1 LIVRVRRSRWLL
13 LGYVLVAVP
22 MILLALDMLWAY
34 EYYPRPET
42 TQATRQVTAADGSV
56 GEESVAVYTDTGR
69 AQRRRD
75 LGWGVVLLIAGSVSC
90 AWAFVGAVAPRRLL
104 AADTEGLTL
113 WLEGRRRPPLR
124 LAWQEIAEVR
134 SGLRTDDA
142 GEVPV
147 LSLRL
152 HSPERVPTRPRGAAA
167 EPPWL
172 HLFAGDW
179 DPPAH
184 EVAARV
190 EGHVTGFRY
199 LESYG

>member
-1 LIVRVRRSRWLL
+1 MSRSPLL
-13 LGYVLVAVP
+13 MLGYVLVAVP
-22 MILLALDMLWAY
+22 MVLLALDMLWSY
-34 EYYPRPET
+34 HYYPRPEILES
-42 TQATRQVTAADGSV
+42 TRQVTAADGSV
-56 GEESVAVYTDTGR
+56 VEEAVQVYTDTGR

-75 LGWGVVLLIAGSVSC
+75 IGWGAVLLAAGSVLFV
-90 AWAFVGAVAPRRLL
+90 WGFVGAAVPRRLL
-104 AADTEGLTL
+104 AADAEGLTL
-113 WLEGRRRPPLR
+113 WLDGRRRPPLR

-152 HSPERVPTRPRGAAA
+152 RSPERVPTGPRGAVA

-179 DPPAH
+179 EPPAH